1 MVFYRRRHLG
11 KGWNNS
17 VFLWSELNFDLNLNC
32 TPGVYAKNRQIC
44 HINIELHLH
53 WKSLGLL
60 TPTHPQFRT
69 KYWRRKL
76 FFFWRLLY
84 RTIAKTDVFFY
95 AFLSGSFVQFSPM
108 TCQHFWSQLR
118 HPPCQVQPCTLCSPP
133 SKQSIIDN
141 FSFSWYFQMAANGF
155 ITSIMISASSMVA
168 LVISISLSILFYVQC
183 WCCSTGDHCHVLLK
197 SGQPQ
202 KSYDVLLVL
211 NRFQIPVV
219 SGSSAHN
226 NTHANLFRK
235 GSHVHHAGHWP
246 TWNHPIS
253 DRFFI
258 LTMSTL
264 IALMPTN
271 GVCLMPSS
279 NIFCQRLSRIE
290 QVLDIVYF
298 GANDTRFCVAF

>member
-1 MVFYRRRHLG
+1 MV
-11 KGWNNS
+11 
-17 VFLWSELNFDLNLNC
+17 
-32 TPGVYAKNRQIC
+32 
-44 HINIELHLH
+44 
-53 WKSLGLL
+53 
-60 TPTHPQFRT
+60 
-69 KYWRRKL
+69 
-76 FFFWRLLY
+76 
-84 RTIAKTDVFFY
+84 
-95 AFLSGSFVQFSPM
+95 
-108 TCQHFWSQLR
+108 
-118 HPPCQVQPCTLCSPP
+118 
-133 SKQSIIDN
+133 
-141 FSFSWYFQMAANGF
+141 ANGF

-183 WCCSTGDHCHVLLK
+183 WCRSTGDHCHVLLK

-279 NIFCQRLSRIE
+279 NIFCQPQDKIRT
-290 QVLDIVYF
+290 IVEDRTSLGHCILWCQWHSF
-298 GANDTRFCVAF
+298 LCCLLI